1 MANCAGFLK
10 LLYSFFSPDGIYC
23 CGPPLCILNEYSKY
37 VIYICAQRIHTPNKY
52 YVYKTLFFDEYR
64 NFQKILG
71 LYLWN
76 LLDYYTKIHCLKR
89 LLLETINRIFY
100 KLWKLLLKN
109 NVKLRLII
117 PSIVLIYLYSNTFTC
132 ELPAWTDT
140 MLGSKNNVFSK
151 KAQ

>member
-76 LLDYYTKIHCLKR
+76 LLDYYTKIHCLKALTR
-89 LLLETINRIFY
+89 DHKQNLLQT
-100 KLWKLLLKN
+100 LKIAFKKQCQIAPN
-109 NVKLRLII
+109 N
-117 PSIVLIYLYSNTFTC
+117 T
-132 ELPAWTDT
+132 
-140 MLGSKNNVFSK
+140 
-151 KAQ
+151 